1 MNKVTIIIPTKN
13 EEGSLKV
20 LLQEINNLYFKDI
33 IYETIIV
40 DANSTDETLEV
51 AKKYQCK
58 ILRPILE
65 NK

>member
-13 EEGSLKV
+13 EVESLKV
-20 LLQEINNLYFKDI
+20 LLHEINNLYFKDI

-40 DANSTDETLEV
+40 DADSTDGTREI

-58 ILRPILE
+58 I
-65 NK
+65 